1 MNNNQF
7 EEQSVDSGTEHS
19 PINNFEAKP
28 IEVPTSHPMDA
39 YQGIEP
45 PMIMTSSHHSPQD
58 QLKLMNPALNPHA
71 VLGQAGHPMM
81 THQVSIASIISAAIV
96 NLSPLGS

>member
-28 IEVPTSHPMDA
+28 IEVPTSHHMD

-45 PMIMTSSHHSPQD
+45 PMIMTTHSPQD
-58 QLKLMNPALNPHA
+58 QLKLMNPALNPH
-71 VLGQAGHPMM
+71 VLGQSGHPMM
-81 THQVSIASIISAAIV
+81 THQVCYDFSELILANSFSLSISE
-96 NLSPLGS
+96 

>member
-19 PINNFEAKP
+19 PINNFEAAKA
-28 IEVPTSHPMDA
+28 IEVPTSHMD

-45 PMIMTSSHHSPQD
+45 PMIMTQSHHSPQD
-58 QLKLMNPALNPHA
+58 ALKLMNPSLNPHA
-71 VLGQAGHPMM
+71 AMSAHPMM
-81 THQVSIASIISAAIV
+81 SHQVRKARKFAD
-96 NLSPLGS
+96 N